1 MLKKTYK
8 DNKGFTL
15 TEVMVGIMILTMA
28 IVAASNMLVTL
39 MRSNEVNLTSLQ
51 AQYFAQEGIEGV
63 RNIRDSNWLNN
74 KDWLG
79 ADLSSLWGKEFKRDE
94 SYDVTLKSQG
104 FFNINYDKEDIELIS
119 SLSNYSSWIVSDDVS
134 EIVRC
139 KDMKYFGECNV
150 AGEGENTVFKR
161 TISINSYD
169 CSSEDLGCDDNNTVL
184 VESKVEWNVGAN
196 QRSLS
201 LHTVLTNWKGGI
213 F

>member
-79 ADLSSLWGKEFKRDE
+79 SDSEAVWEKKFQRDQ
-94 SYDVTLKSQG
+94 SYNLTLKSQG
-104 FFNINYDKEDIELIS
+104 FFNTNYDEKEIVSIS
-119 SLSNYSSWIVSDDVS
+119 SLFNYSSWIVSDDVS

-139 KDMKYFGECNV
+139 KNGKYFGECKE
-150 AGEGENTVFKR
+150 AGEEENTVFKR
-161 TISINSYD
+161 TISIKPYY
-169 CSSEDLGCDDNNTVL
+169 CFIEDLGCDDNNTVL

-201 LHTVLTNWKGGI
+201 LHTVLTNWKGGV